1 MKIDII
7 ICTYNRHNKVFNLVN
22 ELLKVQIE
30 NLGKIIVVDS
40 SDSVND
46 KFKKLI
52 KVKYIHSSHKNQPYQ
67 RYLGFMSSNADLI
80 LYLDDD
86 MEMLSMN
93 IFQDLNKIFIDNSV
107 VGLAINFKDK
117 NEKNS
122 LSKVPTSINN
132 KTNSKVG
139 DFFRYI
145 SFNSIPKVGQIGL
158 FGLRGKQPTH
168 LEQTSVISGGAFAAR
183 RTKFFANFNFQMFDL
198 FEKKMGMGEDT
209 VIGYGL
215 SKMGKVL
222 FYESIC
228 FLHNDETGSNY
239 SLDIISYSKRVIY
252 SRLYIALE
260 KARLDRKNQ
269 NIFYFKYLWY
279 VFFRILG
286 ALISLII
293 RPEKSKLE
301 VLKGTGHG
309 FFESFKLNYSFSR
322 KRNSYW
328 VTESEKDLM
337 FNKSTNVN

>member
-7 ICTYNRHNKVFNLVN
+7 ICTYNRHNKVINLVN
-22 ELLKVQIE
+22 DLLKVQIE
-30 NLGKIIVVDS
+30 NLSKIIVVDS
-40 SDSVND
+40 SDIINHSLGNLVN
-46 KFKKLI
+46 
-52 KVKYIHSSHKNQPYQ
+52 VEYVHSSHKNQPYQ
-67 RYLGFMSSNADLI
+67 RYLGFMQASADLI

-86 MEMLSMN
+86 MEMLFMN

-132 KTNSKVG
+132 KTNSRVG
-139 DFFRYI
+139 DFFRFI

-168 LEQTSVISGGAFAAR
+168 LEETSIISGGAFAAR
-183 RTKFFANFNFQMFDL
+183 RAKFFANFNFQLFDL
-198 FEKKMGMGEDT
+198 FEKRMGMGEDT
-209 VIGYGL
+209 LIGYGL

-239 SLDIISYSKRVIY
+239 SLDIISYSKRVVY

-260 KARLDRKNQ
+260 KARMDNKVQSIIYL
-269 NIFYFKYLWY
+269 KYLWY
-279 VFFRILG
+279 VFFRVLG

-293 RPEKSKLE
+293 RPEKSRLE
-301 VLKGTGHG
+301 VLKGTGLG
-309 FFESFKLNYSFSR
+309 FFKSLRLNYSFSL
-322 KRNSYW
+322 KRNAYW
-328 VTESEKDLM
+328 LTELEKDMQLNT
-337 FNKSTNVN
+337 FNNAS